1 MGWRQ
6 RLNACGL
13 LLAGVGLAS
22 CATSLPPEPEEAATD
37 KPLVIGRAVTVLL
50 GPTTRWY
57 APAVRFVELINAATR
72 ERYQVEM
79 QADDRSFVV
88 AIPPGS
94 YALSRVQV
102 SEGPFMSMADVNME
116 FTVSPQHI
124 TYVGTWRFG
133 VDIPKYGRKLLVSMI
148 DDEQTRNEIEQRFID
163 IHPEWTDLPI
173 VTDLPRP
180 SMTETRLYEVAP
192 YPRYPRYFRRH
203 WW

>member
-1 MGWRQ
+1 M
-6 RLNACGL
+6 
-13 LLAGVGLAS
+13 AS
-22 CATSLPPEPEEAATD
+22 CATNLSPDLEEAATD
-37 KPLVIGRAVTVLL
+37 RPLVIGRAVTVLL

-57 APAVRFVELINAATR
+57 TPAVRFIELINEATG
-72 ERYQVEM
+72 ERFQIEM
-79 QADDRSFVV
+79 QADDRSFVL
-88 AIPPGS
+88 AIPAGS

-102 SEGPFMSMADVNME
+102 SEGPFMSMANLSIE
-116 FTVSPQHI
+116 FTVSAEHT

-133 VDIPKYGRKLLVSMI
+133 IDIPKYGRKILVSMI
-148 DDEQTRNEIEQRFID
+148 DDEQSRIDIEHRFID
-163 IHPEWTDLPI
+163 HYPEWADRPV